1 MDEDLKVAIEAATG
15 LPENM
20 LERLQNLSETVA
32 KIQDTT
38 FPITLSLNVAFND
51 PNHTIYFA
59 VKNEGKDF
67 VGDTLSL
74 EKTLANGT
82 IKTLWNTPVASG
94 SVQSLIE
101 SNREV
106 FTLKVAA
113 SGHTSKSTS
122 ATKYICY
129 AGGSNEE
136 TISNDVINTLVKY
149 STGSVS
155 FNPSVTTEDNQY
167 IWIVVPNYLTVNRVT
182 SQGFDVTFQ
191 AAQSITTSLGTFKAY
206 RTANTLTAQT
216 WKLVIT

>member
-1 MDEDLKVAIEAATG
+1 M
-15 LPENM
+15 
-20 LERLQNLSETVA
+20 
-32 KIQDTT
+32 
-38 FPITLSLNVAFND
+38 
-51 PNHTIYFA
+51 
-59 VKNEGKDF
+59 
-67 VGDTLSL
+67 GDTLSL
-74 EKTLANGT
+74 EKTLADGT

-106 FTLKVAA
+106 FTLKVTA

-129 AGGSNEE
+129 AGGSSKE
-136 TISNDVINTLVKY
+136 TISNDIINTLVKY

-206 RTANTLTAQT
+206 RTTNTLTAQT
-216 WKLVIT
+216 WKLVIS